1 MKATVL
7 HPLILAVARALAFY
21 TDMDLFSHGLMPQ
34 LRIWVC
40 LDIETPHQVHRKS
53 FWGNTAYRI
62 V

>member
-34 LRIWVC
+34 LRI
-40 LDIETPHQVHRKS
+40 
-53 FWGNTAYRI
+53 
-62 V
+62 